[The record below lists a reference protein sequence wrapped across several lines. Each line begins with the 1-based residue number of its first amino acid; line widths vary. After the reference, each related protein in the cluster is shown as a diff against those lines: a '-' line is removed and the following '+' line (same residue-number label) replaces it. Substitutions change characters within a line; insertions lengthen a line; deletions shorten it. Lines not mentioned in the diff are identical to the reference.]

1 MENENIYI
9 PNQDDVKQKLI
20 DLTLEVE
27 EELNKEEIDKEKIFK
42 LRYQQMIQGLYLQ
55 YPNNNNNN

>member
-27 EELNKEEIDKEKIFK
+27 EELNKEEKDKEKIFK

-55 YPNNNNNN
+55 YPNNNN

>member
-1 MENENIYI
+1 MGQDSIYL
-9 PNQDDVKQKLI
+9 PNQENVKKKLI

-55 YPNNNNNN
+55 YPNNNN

>member
-9 PNQDDVKQKLI
+9 PNQDNVKQKLI

-55 YPNNNNNN
+55 YPNNNN

>member
-27 EELNKEEIDKEKIFK
+27 EELNKEEIDNEKIFK

-55 YPNNNNNN
+55 YPNNNN

>member
-55 YPNNNNNN
+55 YPNNN

>member
-9 PNQDDVKQKLI
+9 SNQDDVKQKLI

-27 EELNKEEIDKEKIFK
+27 EELNKEEKDKEKIFK

-55 YPNNNNNN
+55 N

>member
-55 YPNNNNNN
+55 YPNNNN

>member
-1 MENENIYI
+1 MRQDSIYL
-9 PNQDDVKQKLI
+9 PNQENVKKKLI

-55 YPNNNNNN
+55 YPNNNN

>member
-9 PNQDDVKQKLI
+9 SNQDDVKQKLI

-55 YPNNNNNN
+55 YPNNNN